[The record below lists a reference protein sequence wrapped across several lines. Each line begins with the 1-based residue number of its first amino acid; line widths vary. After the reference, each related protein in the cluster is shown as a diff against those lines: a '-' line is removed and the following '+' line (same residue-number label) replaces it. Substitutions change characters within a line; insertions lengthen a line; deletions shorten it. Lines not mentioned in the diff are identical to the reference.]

1 MFDNFIIGLVNIALN
16 KPATQSSTW
25 TSRIT
30 NYTADRAVDG
40 DQNSFSVTADDQHPS
55 WWKVDLQNVYN
66 IEKIIL
72 QVPAFTGSK

>member
-1 MFDNFIIGLVNIALN
+1 MFINTGSSNIALN
-16 KPATQSSTW
+16 KSTTHSSTW
-25 TSRIT
+25 DISSHL
-30 NYTADRAVDG
+30 YTADKAVDG
-40 DQNSFSVTADDQHPS
+40 DQNSFTNTADDQHPS